1 MTHRRKLLSILIASA
16 ALSCLAALCAMY
28 FATGRY
34 QKAVQDS
41 QIERASYIV
50 NQYVNTTVWRRFA
63 ANVGDLA
70 RDISQED
77 NIRKAVGAT
86 DRDWLKLLLP
96 DVSRRSAVTSGEI
109 TIMGI
114 TVYRGDGTTI
124 AEYVAAPKLGSIAA
138 LSDLLAKRQGNDRL
152 ARMSHVWTDDGAP
165 RLSVVVPVGGLKLLG
180 YLAVHVDPLHAL
192 QSLDNSLGMQITF
205 TSVDGANRLAELQ
218 NFKIADGATVRQ
230 GAVAVKAPSGLPI
243 FRATIAWD
251 DSETENLM
259 HGVRE
264 WSFVVTIAVLALI
277 AIGTLVLVL
286 IVSRQMA
293 REDSEMAKA
302 ALSARLVEEEA
313 QRHAEQV
320 KEADRRASASR
331 HATMEQLATE
341 LDRSVKTVA
350 DNVSAAAT
358 QIEQNAAMLS
368 ELVIRTTRQA
378 ETARTASAEA
388 TVNVH
393 TVSSATEQMTGSIAQ
408 IGARMLQASRITGQ
422 AVQNTKH
429 IDAKVAV
436 LGTAVNKIGE
446 VVALIN
452 TIAAQTNLLALNATI
467 EAARAGDMGKGFAV
481 VAQEVKLLAGQTAKA
496 TGEIATQI
504 NSVQVA
510 TTQVVEATYAIS
522 TTIEEINQI
531 SAAIAVEVQEQHAGA
546 AEILKAVGQATKGVT
561 MISSSVVKVTDEATE
576 TASKAEELNAA
587 SVNLTRQSVVLREK
601 VEEFGRG
608 IRAA

>member
-1 MTHRRKLLSILIASA
+1 MTHRRKLFSVLTASA
-16 ALSCLAALCAMY
+16 ILSCIAALGAMY
-28 FATGRY
+28 FATERY

-63 ANVGDLA
+63 TNVGNLA

-86 DRDWLKLLLP
+86 DRDWLKQLLP
-96 DVSRRSAVTSGEI
+96 DVSRRSVVTSGEI

-124 AEYVAAPKLGSIAA
+124 AEYVTTPALGSTAM
-138 LSDLLAKRQGNDRL
+138 LSDPLAKRQGNDRFQ
-152 ARMSHVWTDDGAP
+152 RMSHVWTDGGAP
-165 RLSVVVPVGGLKLLG
+165 RLSVIVPVGGLKLLG

-192 QSLDNSLGMQITF
+192 ESLDNTLGMQIAF
-205 TSVDGANRLAELQ
+205 TSLDGANRLAELQ
-218 NFKIADGATVRQ
+218 NFKIPDGATVRQ
-230 GAVAVKAPSGLPI
+230 GAVAVKAPGGLPI
-243 FRATIAWD
+243 FRAAIAWD

-259 HGVRE
+259 RSVRE
-264 WSFVVTIAVLALI
+264 WSFLITIAVLALI
-277 AIGTLVLVL
+277 ATATLILVL

-293 REDSEMAKA
+293 REDSEAAKA
-302 ALSARLVEEEA
+302 ALSARLVEEQA
-313 QRHAEQV
+313 QRDAEQV
-320 KEADRRASASR
+320 KEADLKASAGR
-331 HATMEQLATE
+331 HAMMEQLATE

-368 ELVIRTTRQA
+368 GLAVRTTRQA
-378 ETARTASAEA
+378 ETARTASADA
-388 TVNVH
+388 TASVH
-393 TVSSATEQMTGSIAQ
+393 TVSSATEQMTGSIAK
-408 IGARMLQASRITGQ
+408 IGAKMLQASQVTSQ
-422 AVQNTKH
+422 AVENTKH
-429 IDAKVAV
+429 IDVKVAL

-446 VVALIN
+446 VIALIN
-452 TIAAQTNLLALNATI
+452 SIAAQTNLLALNATI
-467 EAARAGDMGKGFAV
+467 EAARAGDMGKGFAI

-510 TTQVVEATYAIS
+510 TTQVVEATHAIS

-531 SAAIAVEVQEQHAGA
+531 SAAIAVEVQDQQAGA
-546 AEILKAVGQATKGVT
+546 AEILKAVNQAADGAT
-561 MISSSVVKVTDEATE
+561 MISSSVVKVTNEAME
-576 TASKAEELNAA
+576 TASKAEELRAA

-601 VEEFGRG
+601 VDDFGRG
-608 IRAA
+608 IRTA